1 MDTNQWVYDGSP
13 GRFFAANQL
22 KLLLANIFTM
32 YDIEP
37 IPTRPQN
44 PWLNN
49 SIGPPISAKFR
60 VRRRQKTTEKL
71 PNGFAR
77 ECRQ

>member
-1 MDTNQWVYDGSP
+1 MMDSP

-22 KLLLANIFTM
+22 KLLLANISTM

-60 VRRRQKTTEKL
+60 VRRRRLNSTETL
-71 PNGFAR
+71 PNGIAR
-77 ECRQ
+77 ECSQ